1 MICQAVLLV
10 NVKCLLIIK
19 KFMTNHDIVQM
30 DINKWSSNLCLYF
43 NTNKCNV
50 LHSGEKNTDCDY
62 FMSIGLYVY
71 CEQLV

>member
-1 MICQAVLLV
+1 
-10 NVKCLLIIK
+10 
-19 KFMTNHDIVQM
+19 MTNHDIVQM
-30 DINKWSSNLCLYF
+30 DINNMLKWSSNWCLYF